1 MLAGCI
7 GRGDPEPPTPAE
19 DQAQAQEQ
27 GPTFVDDVAGVT
39 WEWIGFTSPAEQ
51 LTVEQAARYT
61 IQFDLDGFTAVE
73 ADCNRGQ
80 ANYFIPAAGQ
90 IALHGLSVTRA
101 ECPAGSLSQRF
112 VSLLELVR
120 SFYMESGNLM
130 LELPGDS
137 GTLRFQRRG

>member
-1 MLAGCI
+1 
-7 GRGDPEPPTPAE
+7 
-19 DQAQAQEQ
+19 
-27 GPTFVDDVAGVT
+27 
-39 WEWIGFTSPAEQ
+39 
-51 LTVEQAARYT
+51 
-61 IQFDLDGFTAVE
+61 
-73 ADCNRGQ
+73 
-80 ANYFIPAAGQ
+80 
-90 IALHGLSVTRA
+90 VTRA